1 MQPIY
6 LTLASVGSTPWK
18 VTNWHATGPQ
28 QFGFA
33 VLSSGGSNWQIDVAM
48 EDPSGVYPS
57 PNSSAPTAFP
67 LITAS
72 STTAAN
78 QVTGLTSFA
87 IAAYRLTV
95 NALSSVGAKVVLATL
110 QSGIT

>member
-6 LTLASVGSTPWK
+6 ITQSSSGSSPWK
-18 VTNWHATGPQ
+18 LANWHVTGPQ

-33 VLSSGGSNWQIDVAM
+33 VLSTGGSNWQIDVTL
-48 EDPSGVYPS
+48 EDPTAVFPN
-57 PNSSAPTAFP
+57 PNSTSPTAFA
-67 LITAS
+67 LVTAS

-95 NALSSVGAKVVLATL
+95 NAPSSAGAKVTLASV
-110 QSGIT
+110 QAGIG

>member
-1 MQPIY
+1 MQPTYI
-6 LTLASVGSTPWK
+6 TATSSGSSPWK
-18 VTNWHATGPQ
+18 VANWHATGPQ

-33 VLSSGGSNWQIDVAM
+33 VLSTGGSNWQIDVAM
-48 EDPSGVYPS
+48 EDPTNVYPS
-57 PNSSAPTAFP
+57 PNSSLPTAFP

-78 QVTGLTSFA
+78 QITGLTSLA

-95 NALSSVGAKVVLATL
+95 NVLSSVGAKVTLATV
-110 QSGIT
+110 QAGIG

>member
-6 LTLASVGSTPWK
+6 ITQSSSGSSPWK
-18 VTNWHATGPQ
+18 LANWHGIGPQ

-33 VLSSGGSNWQIDVAM
+33 VLSTGGSNWQIDFTL
-48 EDPSGVYPS
+48 EDPTFQFPN
-57 PNSSAPTAFP
+57 PNSTSPTAFQ
-67 LITAS
+67 LLTAS

-78 QVTGLTSFA
+78 QAIGLTSVA

-95 NALSSVGAKVVLATL
+95 NTPSSAGARVTLVTL
-110 QSGIT
+110 QSAIG